1 LFANKGSAF
10 MTESRDDPLH
20 KSTILLVDDNAMNIA
35 LLEAI
40 LKASGATDVTSCM
53 DPLLVEGLLDQ
64 RDHDLILL
72 DLRMPRR
79 DGLEVLADIRARDE
93 ACGRRTPVIVLTAE
107 HASDVR
113 MRSLSAGAD
122 DYLTKP
128 FAAEEVLHRIR
139 NVLTRHFLL
148 QERADLAQ
156 VLERQ
161 VAERTADLRR
171 SERHLQSVMDT
182 ATEMIVTVDTASGQ
196 VTGMNRAACAQL
208 QRFEEESLGLP
219 ISMFLAESAAAP
231 TAGQQV
237 LEGRR
242 RDGSVFPWEVSAA
255 TTNDG
260 ATLVVT
266 GRDIS
271 ERFAAEQ
278 EIWFL
283 AHHNTVTN
291 LPNRRALRRTLTQAL
306 EEARGDLTVA
316 FVEVAGLD
324 EVGRAFGMEAMESAL
339 YLMGARL
346 VAALPE
352 AWSLASWGHDFVILA
367 EGDQTGP
374 QADLLDHLRALG
386 EDALEVA
393 GAEVTLTLTVGM
405 AVAPRHGD
413 EPLQL
418 VRRASMAAFNAAR
431 GGRSHAVF
439 DAALAE
445 AMARRS
451 LVLTALRHA
460 RERDELQL
468 HFQPK
473 VSCDTGQVVGAEAL
487 ARWHNP
493 DLGFVSPGEFIPL
506 AEDSGL
512 VEGIGRWA
520 LDAACAQAAQWCRI
534 DPAFVMAVNISSHD
548 LARPDFAAE
557 VAACLARHALPAANL
572 ELEITETAVMKD
584 RAVAGE
590 VLQRLADLGLSV
602 AIDDFGT
609 GYSSLSY
616 LSTLPATV
624 LKVDQRFVRRLNSS
638 ENDRS
643 IVRVIVG
650 LARTL
655 SMKTVAEG
663 VETAEDAEVLRG
675 LDCDLAQGYFFGRPC
690 PPDAFR
696 QAFLERP
703 ES

>member
-1 LFANKGSAF
+1 MN
-10 MTESRDDPLH
+10 ESRDDPVH
-20 KSTILLVDDNAMNIA
+20 KAAFLLVDDNAANIA
-35 LLEAI
+35 LLEGI
-40 LKASGATDVTSCM
+40 LKISGATDVTSCM
-53 DPLLVEGLLDQ
+53 DPLQVEALLDQ

-79 DGLEVLADIRARDE
+79 DGLEVLADIRGRDE
-93 ACGRRTPVIVLTAE
+93 ARGRRTPVIVLTAE
-107 HASDVR
+107 LASDVR

-128 FAAEEVLHRIR
+128 FAAEEALHRIR

-148 QERADLAQ
+148 RERADLAQ
-156 VLERQ
+156 GLERQ

-182 ATEMIVTVDTASGQ
+182 AAEMIVTVDTETGQ
-196 VTGMNRAACAQL
+196 VTGMNRAACEQF
-208 QRFEEESLGLP
+208 QRFEEESRGLP
-219 ISMFLAESAAAP
+219 IALFLAESAAAP
-231 TAGQQV
+231 TAGQHV

-255 TTNDG
+255 VTSDG

-291 LPNRRALRRTLTQAL
+291 LPNRRALRRTLLQAL
-306 EEARGDLTVA
+306 EEAPGDLTVA
-316 FVEVAGLD
+316 YVEVAGLD
-324 EVGRAFGMEAMESAL
+324 EVGRAFGMEAMESSL
-339 YLMGARL
+339 HLLGARL
-346 VAALPE
+346 GTALPE
-352 AWSLASWGHDFVILA
+352 AWSLASWGQDFVILA
-367 EGDQTGP
+367 DGDQSGP
-374 QADLLDHLRALG
+374 QADLVAHVRTVGGDP
-386 EDALEVA
+386 LEVA
-393 GAEVTLTLTVGM
+393 GAEVSLSLTVGI

-431 GGRSHAVF
+431 GGLSHAVF

-451 LVLTALRHA
+451 QVLTALRHA
-460 RERDELQL
+460 RERNELQL

-473 VSCDTGQVVGAEAL
+473 VSCDTGHVVGAEAL

-512 VEGIGRWA
+512 VEDIGRWA
-520 LDAACAQAAQWCRI
+520 LDAACAQAAEWCRI

-548 LARPDFAAE
+548 LGRPDFAAE
-557 VAACLARHALPAANL
+557 VADCLKRHGLSAANL

-584 RAVAGE
+584 KAAASQ
-590 VLQRLADLGLSV
+590 VLQRLADLGLSL

-616 LSTLPATV
+616 LSTLSANV
-624 LKVDQRFVRRLNSS
+624 LKIDQRFVRRLNSS

-690 PPDAFR
+690 PPDDFHR
-696 QAFLERP
+696 QFMARAAP
-703 ES
+703 RAS